1 MTKQSCTRNIFI
13 SINKKESKMIEYFF
27 IIFFL
32 IFLRVFVFKR
42 WIMSD
47 KERKHFTVW
56 ALIPPTIISA
66 FRDESVGA
74 DTEQYINMF
83 QSTQLNN
90 FHERIEKGYIYL
102 NKLLYLITSDS
113 QWLLIIVALFLSICI
128 GVFVYKNAKDPFLA
142 ILFFIT
148 LGLYQ
153 FSLSGI
159 RQTIAIGITILAIEL
174 IKKKKLFWFL
184 TIIGLASLFHK
195 TALFFIPAYFIAT
208 RDVTLKNLIIY
219 IFSFTIIY
227 LSAEFFLLK
236 VAEILDFNYG
246 IEATN
251 NGQIFFI
258 IVLLITVFSF
268 LNRDSIV
275 QQSNKP
281 IDIDNANIIFIN
293 LNFIS
298 LLLWTI
304 RLISRTAE
312 RVTFYY
318 MPSTYLLLEETIMT
332 IKSKQKRTWLYSIIS
347 LLAIVLF
354 FFRLSKDTTI
364 TPYSFFFN
372 P

>member
-1 MTKQSCTRNIFI
+1 
-13 SINKKESKMIEYFF
+13 MIEYFF

-32 IFLRVFVFKR
+32 IFLRVFIFKR

-47 KERKHFTVW
+47 KEKKHFTVW

-83 QSTQLNN
+83 LSIQRNDYNN
-90 FHERIEKGYIYL
+90 RIEKGYIYF
-102 NKLLYLITSDS
+102 NKLLYLFTSS
-113 QWLLIIVALFLSICI
+113 PQWLLIIVALFLSICV

-159 RQTIAIGITILAIEL
+159 RQTIAIGITILSIEL
-174 IKKKKLFWFL
+174 IKKKKMFLFL
-184 TIIGLASLFHK
+184 SIIGLASLFHK

-208 RDVTLKNLIIY
+208 RDVTLKNLILY
-219 IFSFTIIY
+219 IFSFAIIY
-227 LSAEFFLLK
+227 SSAEFFLLK

-246 IEATN
+246 VEATN

-281 IDIDNANIIFIN
+281 MDNANIIFIN

-332 IKSKQKRTWLYSIIS
+332 INSKQKRTWLYSIIS

-364 TPYSFFFN
+364 TAYSFFFN